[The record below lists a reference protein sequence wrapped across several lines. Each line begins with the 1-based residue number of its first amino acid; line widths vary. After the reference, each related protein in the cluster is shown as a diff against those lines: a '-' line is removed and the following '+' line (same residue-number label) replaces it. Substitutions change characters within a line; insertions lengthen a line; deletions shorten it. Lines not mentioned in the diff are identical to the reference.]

1 MEMGQ
6 TDSFCPRDVSK
17 INKEKNLKFIIT
29 SIPFSTQGKQL
40 HLSLLQKKRKEKFSV
55 FFPLGVSHHPFSK
68 QEILFGCWASFHYFT
83 LFDLCAPSA
92 VDCNYTDSHLATPGT
107 TSPSKKKKGGK
118 KWPKGNR
125 KNKLCPAWVLMRTF
139 WTRQFNTPL
148 VASLERI
155 YSTSGIHSFP
165 FSLVSRKKENKETM
179 SNNNNYNSNNDN
191 INNN

>member
-1 MEMGQ
+1 MGR
-6 TDSFCPRDVSK
+6 TDSFCPREVSK

-40 HLSLLQKKRKEKFSV
+40 HLCLHQKKKKVFS
-55 FFPLGVSHHPFSK
+55 FFPHPVSAFTRFKNRKYYLDVEQVSIISLSSISAHHQPLIVTT
-68 QEILFGCWASFHYFT
+68 QTHTWQRQAQ
-83 LFDLCAPSA
+83 P
-92 VDCNYTDSHLATPGT
+92 HLQ
-107 TSPSKKKKGGK
+107 KKGGK

-155 YSTSGIHSFP
+155 YSTSGIHCFP

-179 SNNNNYNSNNDN
+179 SNNNNYNSNNNN

>member
-1 MEMGQ
+1 MGR
-6 TDSFCPRDVSK
+6 TDSFCPREVSK

-40 HLSLLQKKRKEKFSV
+40 HLSLLQKKKKVFSFFSHSVSAFTRFKNRKYYLDVEQVSIISLSLISV
-55 FFPLGVSHHPFSK
+55 HHQLLIVTTQTHTWQC
-68 QEILFGCWASFHYFT
+68 QEQ
-83 LFDLCAPSA
+83 P
-92 VDCNYTDSHLATPGT
+92 HLQ
-107 TSPSKKKKGGK
+107 KKWGK

-179 SNNNNYNSNNDN
+179 SNNNNYNSNN